1 MYEAGFYTDFGSE
14 QLWGGADVGK
24 SDCHGAIRM
33 FRLRKSR
40 LYCAYASAQSTP
52 PHAARMHPPTHELRT
67 HAFATTAGLTLIVF
81 VFIILYSY
89 QGTNQT
95 GMTSGRKLTSQ
106 TLKSPKDVG
115 VLQVS
120 AHLSR
125 LVMPKEANSRS
136 ARPCR
141 QTGTGRTWSLLA
153 NRSEPGTVHIS
164 RQPLHNIIN

>member
-33 FRLRKSR
+33 FRLRKLR
-40 LYCAYASAQSTP
+40 LYCAYASAQSKP
-52 PHAARMHPPTHELRT
+52 PHADACT
-67 HAFATTAGLTLIVF
+67 HAFVTTAGLTLHSVF
-81 VFIILYSY
+81 LFIILYSY

-120 AHLSR
+120 VHLSR

-153 NRSEPGTVHIS
+153 NRSEPGTVYI
-164 RQPLHNIIN
+164 